1 MKLRAFQPKRAR
13 IEIIPMIDTIFF
25 LLVFFMMA
33 SLAMTTSK
41 GMPVNLPKASTSAQ
55 KPICKVVLTLT
66 GTGNYYMDKQ
76 KICFGQVYPIL
87 QERLKDNPGAVV
99 VINCDKT
106 QNWEK
111 GIQLADE
118 AKRAG
123 ARFLTIATE
132 PKPVVGA
139 LPGELPVVD

>member
-1 MKLRAFQPKRAR
+1 MKLKAFQPKKPR
-13 IEIIPMIDTIFF
+13 IEIVAMIDTIFF

-41 GMPVNLPKASTSAQ
+41 GMPVNLPTASTATDR
-55 KPICKVVLTLT
+55 PVCKVVLTLT
-66 GTGNYYMDKQ
+66 GTGCYYIDKQ
-76 KICFGQVYPIL
+76 KISFDQVHPIL
-87 QERLKDNPGAVV
+87 RERLKDNPGAVI

-111 GIQLADE
+111 GIGLADE

-132 PKPVVGA
+132 PKPVVDH
-139 LPGELPVVD
+139 LPGESPAID

>member
-1 MKLRAFQPKRAR
+1 
-13 IEIIPMIDTIFF
+13 MIDTIFF

-41 GMPVNLPKASTSAQ
+41 GMPVNLPKASAANDR
-55 KPICKVVLTLT
+55 PVVKVVLTLSAN
-66 GTGNYYMDKQ
+66 GNYYVDKQ
-76 KICFGQVYPIL
+76 KICFEQIDDVL
-87 QERLKDNPGAVV
+87 KMRLKDNPRAVV
-99 VINCDKT
+99 VINCDKS

-132 PKPVVGA
+132 PKPVS
-139 LPGELPVVD
+139 

>member
-25 LLVFFMMA
+25 LLVFFMIA
-33 SLAMTTSK
+33 SLAMTTQK
-41 GMPVNLPKASTSAQ
+41 GMPVNLPRASAATER
-55 KPICKVVLTLT
+55 PVVKVVVTLSSS
-66 GTGNYYMDKQ
+66 GVYYIDKT
-76 KICFGQVYPIL
+76 PIDFRGIRTTL
-87 QERLKDNPGAVV
+87 ASRLKENPSAVV
-99 VINCDKT
+99 VINCDKS
-106 QNWEK
+106 QSWER

-132 PKPVVGA
+132 PKP
-139 LPGELPVVD
+139 LS

>member
-1 MKLRAFQPKRAR
+1 MKLRGYQPKKAR
-13 IEIIPMIDTIFF
+13 IEIVPMIDTIMF

-41 GMPVNLPKASTSAQ
+41 GMPVNLPKASAAND
-55 KPICKVVLTLT
+55 KPIVKVVITLT
-66 GTGNYYMDKQ
+66 PTGNYYIDKQ
-76 KICFGQVYPIL
+76 QVEFEEIYGRL
-87 QERLKDNPGAVV
+87 KSHLKDNPSAVV
-99 VINCDKT
+99 VINCDKG
-106 QNWEK
+106 QSWEK

-132 PKPVVGA
+132 PKPVS
-139 LPGELPVVD
+139 